1 MIKYST
7 NPFKVRYA
15 ETDQMGYVHHSNY
28 LKYFEMARIEW
39 LTSIGFS
46 YKELENRGTLL
57 PVVTV
62 GLKFKTPCY
71 FDDLITVHLAI
82 NELPKASIFFK
93 YLITNELKKEV
104 ASGSTRLAFLN
115 KKKNRIIRCPK
126 NLMSA
131 IQKLL

>member
-1 MIKYST
+1 
-7 NPFKVRYA
+7 
-15 ETDQMGYVHHSNY
+15 
-28 LKYFEMARIEW
+28 MARIEW
-39 LTSIGFS
+39 LNSIGFS
-46 YKELENRGTLL
+46 YKKFEDRGTLM

-62 GLKFKTPCY
+62 DLEFKSPCY
-71 FDDLITVHLAI
+71 FDDLITVHLSF

-104 ASGSTRLAFLN
+104 ASGSTRLAFLD

-126 NLMSA
+126 NLMSS

>member
-1 MIKYST
+1 
-7 NPFKVRYA
+7 
-15 ETDQMGYVHHSNY
+15 
-28 LKYFEMARIEW
+28 MARIEW

-46 YKELENRGTLL
+46 YKKLEDRGTLM

-62 GLKFKTPCY
+62 DLNFKSPCY

-104 ASGSTRLAFLN
+104 ASGSTRLAFLD

>member
-1 MIKYST
+1 
-7 NPFKVRYA
+7 
-15 ETDQMGYVHHSNY
+15 MGYVHHSNY

-46 YKELENRGTLL
+46 YKELENRGTLM

-62 GLKFKTPCY
+62 DLKFKTPCY
-71 FDDLITVHLAI
+71 FDDLITVHLSV

-104 ASGSTRLAFLN
+104 ASGSTRLAFLD

>member
-1 MIKYST
+1 M
-7 NPFKVRYA
+7 
-15 ETDQMGYVHHSNY
+15 
-28 LKYFEMARIEW
+28 
-39 LTSIGFS
+39 GFS
-46 YKELENRGTLL
+46 YKKLEDRGTLM

-62 GLKFKTPCY
+62 DLNFKSPCY

-104 ASGSTRLAFLN
+104 ASGSTRLAFLD

>member
-1 MIKYST
+1 LINYST
-7 NPFKVRYA
+7 KPFRVRYA
-15 ETDQMGYVHHSNY
+15 ETDQMGFAHHSNY

-46 YKELENRGTLL
+46 YKKLEGRGTLM

-62 GLKFKTPCY
+62 DLKFKSPCY
-71 FDDLITVHLAI
+71 FDDLITVHLSV
-82 NELPKASIFFK
+82 NESPKASIFFK

-104 ASGSTRLAFLN
+104 ASGSTRLAFID
-115 KKKNRIIRCPK
+115 KKNRIIRCPK

-131 IQKLL
+131 IQKLM

>member
-1 MIKYST
+1 
-7 NPFKVRYA
+7 
-15 ETDQMGYVHHSNY
+15 
-28 LKYFEMARIEW
+28 MARIEW
-39 LTSIGFS
+39 FTMIGFS
-46 YKELENRGTLL
+46 YKKLEDRGTLM

-62 GLKFKTPCY
+62 DLNFKSPCY
-71 FDDLITVHLAI
+71 FDDLITVHLSI

-104 ASGSTRLAFLN
+104 ASGSTRLAFLD

-126 NLMSA
+126 NLMSS

>member
-7 NPFKVRYA
+7 KPFRVRYA

-39 LTSIGFS
+39 LNSIGFS
-46 YKELENRGTLL
+46 YKKFEDRGTLM

-62 GLKFKTPCY
+62 DLKFKSPCY
-71 FDDLITVHLAI
+71 FDDLITVNLSV

-104 ASGSTRLAFLN
+104 ASGSTRLAFLD

-126 NLMSA
+126 NLIST
-131 IQKLL
+131 IQKLM

>member
-1 MIKYST
+1 
-7 NPFKVRYA
+7 
-15 ETDQMGYVHHSNY
+15 
-28 LKYFEMARIEW
+28 MARIEW
-39 LTSIGFS
+39 FTSIGFS
-46 YKELENRGTLL
+46 YKKLEDRGTLM

-62 GLKFKTPCY
+62 DLNFKKPCY
-71 FDDLITVHLAI
+71 FDDLITVHLLI

-104 ASGSTRLAFLN
+104 ASGSTRLAFID

>member
-1 MIKYST
+1 M
-7 NPFKVRYA
+7 
-15 ETDQMGYVHHSNY
+15 
-28 LKYFEMARIEW
+28 
-39 LTSIGFS
+39 GFS
-46 YKELENRGTLL
+46 YKKLEDRGTLM

-62 GLKFKTPCY
+62 DLNFKSPCY
-71 FDDLITVHLAI
+71 FDDLITVHLSI

-104 ASGSTRLAFLN
+104 ASGSTRLAFLD